1 MFNSL
6 SVASITKQFDEMLQK
21 LEKVEVRSLQRI
33 SDSQA
38 VIRAANEYIDEQNSE
53 LSAAR
58 RVSANIRN
66 LIGE

>member
-38 VIRAANEYIDEQNSE
+38 VVRAANEYIEEQNSE
-53 LSAAR
+53 LAAAR
-58 RVSANIRN
+58 KVSANIRK